1 MPSFEP
7 APGACLRGGTTVNRV
22 FVRVFRLCLAILFV
36 VVVPQAVAVETSK
49 DTDQVLKRML
59 ALAPGIVVDEIVPT
73 RIPGLYEVRVGPRII
88 YVTGNGRYVIQGSIL
103 DMQTRKNLTEP
114 SVRSATVKALK
125 SIGEENM
132 LVFGSKELK
141 HTVTVFT
148 DVDCGS
154 CRRLHRELAA
164 YHKRGIRIRYLFFP
178 RAGMF
183 SPSYTKAVSV
193 WCAKDRGQA
202 MDSAARGE
210 TLKKHDCQNPVA
222 GHMLLGQQIGV
233 TSTPTLILPDGQVLP
248 GYISP
253 DRLSRFLRD
262 P

>member
-1 MPSFEP
+1 MRHLS
-7 APGACLRGGTTVNRV
+7 LVLLV
-22 FVRVFRLCLAILFV
+22 
-36 VVVPQAVAVETSK
+36 VAVVSQTAAAETSGNSE
-49 DTDQVLKRML
+49 QVLKRML
-59 ALAPGIVVDEIVPT
+59 ALAPEIVVDEIVPT

-88 YVTGNGRYVIQGSIL
+88 YVTGDGRYVIQGSIL
-103 DMQTRKNLTEP
+103 DMRTRKNLTEP
-114 SVRSATVKALK
+114 SLQSATVKALE
-125 SIGEENM
+125 SVGEENM

-154 CRRLHRELAA
+154 CRQLHRELAE

-193 WCAKDRGQA
+193 WCTADRGRA

-210 TLKKHDCQNPVA
+210 KVDKRDCQNPVA

-253 DRLSRFLRD
+253 DRLSRFLVNHE
-262 P
+262 